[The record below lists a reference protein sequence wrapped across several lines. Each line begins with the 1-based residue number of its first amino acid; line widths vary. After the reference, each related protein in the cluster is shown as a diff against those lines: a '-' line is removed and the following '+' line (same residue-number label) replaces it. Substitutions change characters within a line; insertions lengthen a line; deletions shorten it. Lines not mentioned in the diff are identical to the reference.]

1 MTEKELYDILN
12 EIFIDVFDL
21 DDIQLSPNM
30 TAMDIEEWDSLSNVY
45 LLLAVEKRLNFRFN
59 SFEVSGNSNLGE
71 MVQMILKK
79 LNK

>member
-1 MTEKELYDILN
+1 MTEKELYDILS
-12 EIFIDVFDL
+12 EIFLDVFDL

-45 LLLAVEKRLNFRFN
+45 LLLAVEKRLRFRFN
-59 SFEVSGNSNLGE
+59 SFEVSGNRNIGE

-79 LNK
+79 LNQ

>member
-1 MTEKELYDILN
+1 MTEEELYDILS

-21 DDIQLSPNM
+21 DDIQLRPNM

-59 SFEVSGNSNLGE
+59 SFEVSGNSNVGE

-79 LNK
+79 LSQ